1 MRLQG
6 MGSVLGFAGVAGAMF
21 LLTGCD
27 MVDAPNAEQG
37 AICVQ
42 EGTNYRLD
50 DDACGDYDDDGHSH
64 NAGVYYLWYPIGN
77 PGYIPPVGQRAVY
90 GVGTTSSYASRTAPK
105 GVAKATGIPKSGGS
119 TSVVQRGGFG
129 IKSGSTGGGGAKAG
143 TAFGGGGKGASSGS

>member
-1 MRLQG
+1 MKKLGR
-6 MGSVLGFAGVAGAMF
+6 GSALGYAGVAGAMF

-42 EGTNYRLD
+42 EGTNFRLD

-64 NAGVYYLWYPIGN
+64 NAGVYYLWYPISS
-77 PGYIPPVGQRAVY
+77 PGYISPVGQRVVY
-90 GVGTTSSYASRTAPK
+90 GANTTSPSASRTVPK
-105 GVAKATGIPKSGGS
+105 GVAKATGIPRSGGS

-129 IKSGSTGGGGAKAG
+129 IKSGSTSGGGAKAG
-143 TAFGGGGKGASSGS
+143 SAVGGGGKGSSAGS